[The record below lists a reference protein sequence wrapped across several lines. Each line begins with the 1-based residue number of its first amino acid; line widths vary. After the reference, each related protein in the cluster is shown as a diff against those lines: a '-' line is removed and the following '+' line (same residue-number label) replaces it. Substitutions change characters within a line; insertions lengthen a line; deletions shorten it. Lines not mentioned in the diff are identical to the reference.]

1 MASCKSISMGST
13 QESPNICTEWYP
25 IRQFLSYPGYGFA
38 LIILNQP
45 ISDEGLF
52 RDLWRIAHTRVAADG
67 GANQIY
73 DLNRRSLLTEKN
85 YASSASGNYV
95 NLNTII
101 GDLDSLSEE
110 SRSFFTTKPAD
121 CTIIRDSDQYS
132 TDFAKAVK
140 FVRMAYPRRD
150 IVCMGGLGGRVD
162 QGLSQI
168 HHLYLFQTSPT
179 YADGKMFL
187 LSGESLSFLLKAGK
201 HRIHVREP
209 DATVGDFVRMS
220 GEPFAKYVGIIPVKE
235 PSVITTKG
243 LEWDVENWPTEF
255 GGQMSTSNHLLP
267 ETKVVEVETT
277 KDVLFTIA
285 LK

>member
-1 MASCKSISMGST
+1 MSSI
-13 QESPNICTEWYP
+13 QQCPNVCTEWYP
-25 IRQFLSYPGYGFA
+25 IRQFLSYPGYDFA

-45 ISDEGLF
+45 IGDEGLF
-52 RDLWRIAHTRVAADG
+52 KDLWRAAITRIAADG
-67 GANQIY
+67 GANWVY
-73 DLNRRSLLTEKN
+73 DLNRRSLSTEESPASTAGN
-85 YASSASGNYV
+85 YA
-95 NLNTII
+95 NLDTII
-101 GDLDSLSEE
+101 GDLDSLSDE

-121 CTIIRDSDQYS
+121 CTIICDPDQYS
-132 TDFAKAVK
+132 TDFGKAVK
-140 FVRMAYPRRD
+140 YGRQAFPKKD
-150 IVCMGGLGGRVD
+150 IICLGGLGGRVD
-162 QGLSQI
+162 QGLSQL
-168 HHLYLFQTSPT
+168 HHLYLFQTSTT
-179 YADGKMFL
+179 YVDGKMFF

-209 DATVGDFVRMS
+209 NATVGSSVRMS

-267 ETKVVEVETT
+267 ETEVVEVETT

-285 LK
+285 LKQAGREN